1 MSGVYNAKSAH
12 EKQTGC
18 EQANE
23 YESESADLVL
33 KSDAGIKNI
42 GMMSQLSA
50 T

>member
-1 MSGVYNAKSAH
+1 MSGVCNAKNAR

-23 YESESADLVL
+23 YESESAGLVL

-42 GMMSQLSA
+42 GIMSRFSA
-50 T
+50 I